1 MFNDRFYQVDGTMIA
16 SAMKKTQWMEEFYF
30 AMKLTHQM
38 LCTYYAEVTATMV
51 IVLIAAH
58 ILHLSGSCD

>member
-1 MFNDRFYQVDGTMIA
+1 MIA